1 MYDAAVQTLYRSA
14 KEKYICWYRHC
25 TIRPIKGKAY
35 NLWKLQALQVLLV
48 ICLLCNKN
56 ISVYEV

>member
-14 KEKYICWYRHC
+14 KEKYICLYRHC
-25 TIRPIKGKAY
+25 TIRPITVKAY